1 MIVVAMTSFADRS
14 QKPLKPI
21 ALVEG
26 DSGGHFGYRLGIASL
41 ETQGSGSLEASIEEG
56 LSNSSAAVLGVDIHP
71 LQLACA
77 PVFVGQWKEACPA

>member
-41 ETQGSGSLEASIEEG
+41 ET
-56 LSNSSAAVLGVDIHP
+56 
-71 LQLACA
+71 
-77 PVFVGQWKEACPA
+77 